1 MLQQRGGYGQ
11 DDSKQG
17 FTIIEV
23 VLVLAIA
30 GLIFLMV
37 FLAIGAA
44 QRAQRDQQRKNQ
56 LGTLKSNID
65 NWRVNHKGNVIDTE
79 AEAENLMMTYFGS
92 QKDPSTGE
100 PYEMEFYM
108 SWSAHA
114 DVVVPPVGGVAYIGA
129 HICGSDAEANPSS
142 PESLVTSAP
151 GAEVHTATYYAIIMR
166 LETADQAFCL
176 DNF

>member
-1 MLQQRGGYGQ
+1 MLQQRGGHSE

-44 QRAQRDQQRKNQ
+44 QRAQRDQLRKNQ

-79 AEAENLMMTYFGS
+79 TEAENLMMTYFDGR
-92 QKDPSTGE
+92 T
-100 PYEMEFYM
+100 
-108 SWSAHA
+108 
-114 DVVVPPVGGVAYIGA
+114 I
-129 HICGSDAEANPSS
+129 
-142 PESLVTSAP
+142 
-151 GAEVHTATYYAIIMR
+151 
-166 LETADQAFCL
+166 
-176 DNF
+176 